1 MAESQRPIKLTV
13 CLIFI
18 ACNVKTSQT
27 VPNVGTIWYI
37 CTCFCIS
44 ESLTDFPLSHT
55 IQGVPNLV
63 RTFEYESLLFF
74 VYDILGNRLLKFIF
88 CDSLLVNICVP
99 DRPPFFYDSATSFH
113 SLAAAATFVMF

>member
-1 MAESQRPIKLTV
+1 
-13 CLIFI
+13 
-18 ACNVKTSQT
+18 
-27 VPNVGTIWYI
+27 
-37 CTCFCIS
+37 
-44 ESLTDFPLSHT
+44 
-55 IQGVPNLV
+55 VPNLV

-113 SLAAAATFVMF
+113 SLAAAGDVRDVLRFFFAENLSGGCCYAKSRQAAAAMPRSDG